1 MVLLTVGDTIDGVA
15 QFFTVIVI
23 FILVLAV
30 TLGVTRWIGK
40 YQSRISTGKNIEV
53 LESVR
58 ISPQS
63 YAEIL
68 RIGKKYVAVAVCK
81 EKVTLLCE
89 LDKEELDFSKKE
101 EQVSFAGILSQI
113 VKTDSTIKTDSI
125 VNSRPQSGDDKDDSF
140 NPTEENN

>member
-1 MVLLTVGDTIDGVA
+1 MILLAVADTLDGIA

-40 YQSRISTGKNIEV
+40 YQSRISTGNNIEV

-63 YAEIL
+63 YAELL

-81 EKVTLLCE
+81 EKVTFLCE
-89 LDKEELDFSKKE
+89 LDKEEINFSKSD
-101 EQVSFAGILSQI
+101 EQGGFAGILNQI
-113 VKTDSTIKTDSI
+113 VKNDKTG
-125 VNSRPQSGDDKDDSF
+125 NARLQSGDDKDDSF

>member
-40 YQSRISTGKNIEV
+40 DQSRISTGNNIEV
-53 LESVR
+53 LEAVR

-89 LDKEELDFSKKE
+89 LDKEELDFSKTE
-101 EQVSFAGILSQI
+101 EKVSFAGILSQI
-113 VKTDSTIKTDSI
+113 VKTDSIIKTDGT

>member
-40 YQSRISTGKNIEV
+40 YQSRISTGNNIEV

-63 YAEIL
+63 CAEIL
-68 RIGKKYVAVAVCK
+68 RIGKKICKLSPAV
-81 EKVTLLCE
+81 
-89 LDKEELDFSKKE
+89 
-101 EQVSFAGILSQI
+101 
-113 VKTDSTIKTDSI
+113 
-125 VNSRPQSGDDKDDSF
+125 
-140 NPTEENN
+140 

>member
-1 MVLLTVGDTIDGVA
+1 MILLAVADTLDGIA

-23 FILVLAV
+23 FILVLPV

-40 YQSRISTGKNIEV
+40 YQSRISTGNNIEV

-81 EKVTLLCE
+81 EKVTFLCE
-89 LDKEELDFSKKE
+89 LDKEEINFSKSD
-101 EQVSFAGILSQI
+101 EQGGFAGILNQI
-113 VKTDSTIKTDSI
+113 VKNDKTG
-125 VNSRPQSGDDKDDSF
+125 NARLQSGDDKDDSF

>member
-1 MVLLTVGDTIDGVA
+1 MILLAVADTLDGIA

-40 YQSRISTGKNIEV
+40 YQSSISTGNNIEV

-81 EKVTLLCE
+81 EKVTFLCE
-89 LDKEELDFSKKE
+89 LDKEEINVSKSD
-101 EQVSFAGILSQI
+101 EQGGFAGILNQI
-113 VKTDSTIKTDSI
+113 VKNDKTG
-125 VNSRPQSGDDKDDSF
+125 NARLQSGDDKDDSF

>member
-1 MVLLTVGDTIDGVA
+1 MILLAVADTLDGIA

-40 YQSRISTGKNIEV
+40 YQSRISTGNNIEV

-81 EKVTLLCE
+81 EKVTFLCE
-89 LDKEELDFSKKE
+89 LDKEEINFSKSD
-101 EQVSFAGILSQI
+101 EQGGFAGILNQI
-113 VKTDSTIKTDSI
+113 VKNDTTG
-125 VNSRPQSGDDKDDSF
+125 NARLQSGDDKDDSF

>member
-1 MVLLTVGDTIDGVA
+1 MILLAVADTLDGIA

-40 YQSRISTGKNIEV
+40 YQSRISTGNNIEV

-81 EKVTLLCE
+81 EKVTFLCE
-89 LDKEELDFSKKE
+89 LDKEEINFYKSD
-101 EQVSFAGILSQI
+101 EQGGFAGILNQI
-113 VKTDSTIKTDSI
+113 VKNDKTG
-125 VNSRPQSGDDKDDSF
+125 NARLQSGDDKDDSF

>member
-1 MVLLTVGDTIDGVA
+1 MVLLTVGDTIDGAA

-40 YQSRISTGKNIEV
+40 YQSRISTGNNIEV

-89 LDKEELDFSKKE
+89 LDKEELDFSKTE
-101 EQVSFAGILSQI
+101 EKVSFAGILSQI
-113 VKTDSTIKTDSI
+113 VKTDSIIKTDGT

>member
-1 MVLLTVGDTIDGVA
+1 MILLAVADTLDGIA

-40 YQSRISTGKNIEV
+40 YQSRISTGNNIEV

-81 EKVTLLCE
+81 EKVTFLCE
-89 LDKEELDFSKKE
+89 LDKEEINFSKSD
-101 EQVSFAGILSQI
+101 EQGGFAGILNQI
-113 VKTDSTIKTDSI
+113 VKNDKTG
-125 VNSRPQSGDDKDDSF
+125 NARLKSGDDKDDSF

>member
-40 YQSRISTGKNIEV
+40 YQSRISTGNNIEV

-89 LDKEELDFSKKE
+89 LDKEELDFSKTE

-113 VKTDSTIKTDSI
+113 VKTDSTIKTDST